1 MIKEYLA
8 AGYPMAFAGRV
19 FHNFGT
25 ELPLAG
31 GVYYAPF
38 GWCEPEPGKPC
49 GHGMMIVGYDDT
61 LGDRSLGLGA
71 FLVQNSFG
79 TNWPP
84 GGAAP
89 APPGMFY
96 LSYGVFFAS
105 QGTAQVAYPLDLS
118 FPVALPLL
126 SSPTGGPKAY
136 VTLAYQWVNGEV
148 SGGGPLPAYLILQH
162 RFSEPVE
169 LVSVALTEPAP
180 SGASATQTNGYPVSN
195 GYTYLAR
202 IDGKSFLRGR
212 YSVKIVAKDAA
223 GQPFTYA
230 GTVRVLTTKGGS
242 PKLPAATMPAQV
254 TGTNGTT
261 IDVQR

>member
-1 MIKEYLA
+1 
-8 AGYPMAFAGRV
+8 
-19 FHNFGT
+19 
-25 ELPLAG
+25 
-31 GVYYAPF
+31 
-38 GWCEPEPGKPC
+38 
-49 GHGMMIVGYDDT
+49 
-61 LGDRSLGLGA
+61 
-71 FLVQNSFG
+71 
-79 TNWPP
+79 
-84 GGAAP
+84 
-89 APPGMFY
+89 MFY

-180 SGASATQTNGYPVSN
+180 SGASATQTNGYPVNN

-212 YSVKIVAKDAA
+212 YSVKIVAQDAA
-223 GQPFTYA
+223 GQPFTYT